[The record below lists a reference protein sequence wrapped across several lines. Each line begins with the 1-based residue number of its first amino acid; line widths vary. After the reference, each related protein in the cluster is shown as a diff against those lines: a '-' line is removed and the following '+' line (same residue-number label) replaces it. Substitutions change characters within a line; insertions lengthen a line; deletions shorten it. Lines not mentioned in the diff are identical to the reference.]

1 MSVIKR
7 MEIKNGVFEVITM
20 NGTQYVLKNIE
31 GGKKYRVFLKS
42 TNIGEVETMQEVVD
56 LINNV
61 EKFREI

>member
-7 MEIKNGVFEVITM
+7 MEIKNVVFEVITM